1 MFFGIY
7 GIMAA
12 AINFLDLFPGIDFTI
27 IERINVFYNMIDIPF
42 VMLMIY
48 SICSNEVVKKLMV
61 FSVALYIFLQMVFFF
76 REGMKYDAL
85 KITLGYGLGIVL
97 LSILYTLL
105 AYFRK
110 MGLSGQQVAY
120 VVILCALLF
129 DYGSFI
135 VIYIFDYYVEGYNI
149 NDNLLI
155 YYISSIIAM
164 LIGSSG
170 MLVRGVK
177 KSKKFS
183 LANLRS

>member
-7 GIMAA
+7 GLMAA
-12 AINFLDLFPGIDFTI
+12 ALNFLDLFPSIDYQI
-27 IERINVFYNMIDIPF
+27 IERVNVFYNMIDIPF

-48 SICSNEVVKKLMV
+48 SVCRNEVVKKLIV
-61 FSVALYIFLQMVFFF
+61 FAVGLYIFLQLVFFF

-97 LSILYTLL
+97 LAILYTLL
-105 AYFRK
+105 TFFRK

-135 VIYIFDYYVEGYNI
+135 VIYIFDYYVDGYNI

-155 YYISSIIAM
+155 YYVSSIISM

-170 MLVRGVK
+170 LLVNGA
-177 KSKKFS
+177 KSTQQLS
-183 LANLRS
+183 LVNSGY